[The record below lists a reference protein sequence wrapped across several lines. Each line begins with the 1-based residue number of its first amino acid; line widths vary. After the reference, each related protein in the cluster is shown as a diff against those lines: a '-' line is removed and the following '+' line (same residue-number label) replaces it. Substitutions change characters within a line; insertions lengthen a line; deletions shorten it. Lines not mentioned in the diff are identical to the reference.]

1 MNRLTPKHLLDMRN
15 STKLDIMQATCKP
28 CASATAG
35 TNKELAL
42 TCVGFGVHQFEGQ
55 LQSDLTATTA
65 NKHRH
70 RESDYQQQLQ
80 YLVAVQLTWIPSC
93 LEATTDR
100 KQKINRPD

>member
-1 MNRLTPKHLLDMRN
+1 MRH
-15 STKLDIMQATCKP
+15 SSKLATCKP
-28 CASATAG
+28 CASTTAG
-35 TNKELAL
+35 TNRELAL

-65 NKHRH
+65 NKRH

-80 YLVAVQLTWIPSC
+80 HLVAVQLTWIPSC

-100 KQKINRPD
+100 KQTINRPD